1 MKFERHHRIL
11 KELSISGVVK
21 VSNLAKSLKVTK
33 ETIRSDLN
41 ELAGQGYLT
50 RCHGGAF
57 ITLDSLDNVA
67 KNEIAY
73 VLEKYESAQKNKKGL
88 SAMKNNVCVIGSF
101 NVDIISY
108 LPRLPSTGE
117 SLLADKFIFSPGGKG
132 CNQALAASYAD
143 SDVHFITK
151 VGSDHFSDYAIN
163 FINSSK
169 IHKSVI
175 YPGANM
181 TISPDEITIQK
192 EAIIH
197 SDIVLVQLETNYEA
211 LQQTIRLAQKN
222 DIPVIIN
229 PAPYNDMVNTIIDN
243 IDYITPNETEAGL
256 LANMAVNDIESA
268 KCAAKIIHQKG
279 VKNTIITLGSKG
291 SLAYDGTQFIYSPA
305 FPAVVKNTAGAGD
318 AFNGALASGLAKGK
332 SLASALC
339 YASAFASLAVE
350 TPNASDMPENDS
362 VLHRIQGSHYKQT
375 ISTH

>member
-175 YPGANM
+175 YQTKETQTGTA
-181 TISPDEITIQK
+181 TI
-192 EAIIH
+192 
-197 SDIVLVQLETNYEA
+197 
-211 LQQTIRLAQKN
+211 
-222 DIPVIIN
+222 
-229 PAPYNDMVNTIIDN
+229 MVNGDTGDN
-243 IDYITPNETEAGL
+243 VIA
-256 LANMAVNDIESA
+256 
-268 KCAAKIIHQKG
+268 
-279 VKNTIITLGSKG
+279 
-291 SLAYDGTQFIYSPA
+291 IYP
-305 FPAVVKNTAGAGD
+305 GAGD
-318 AFNGALASGLAKGK
+318 AANLL
-332 SLASALC
+332 
-339 YASAFASLAVE
+339 
-350 TPNASDMPENDS
+350 
-362 VLHRIQGSHYKQT
+362 I
-375 ISTH
+375 

>member
-73 VLEKYESAQKNKKGL
+73 VLEKYESAQKIKKGL

-175 YPGANM
+175 YQTKETQTGTATIMVNGDTGDNVIAIYPGANM

-192 EAIIH
+192 EAIVH

-211 LQQTIRLAQKN
+211 LQQTI
-222 DIPVIIN
+222 
-229 PAPYNDMVNTIIDN
+229 
-243 IDYITPNETEAGL
+243 
-256 LANMAVNDIESA
+256 
-268 KCAAKIIHQKG
+268 
-279 VKNTIITLGSKG
+279 
-291 SLAYDGTQFIYSPA
+291 
-305 FPAVVKNTAGAGD
+305 
-318 AFNGALASGLAKGK
+318 
-332 SLASALC
+332 
-339 YASAFASLAVE
+339 
-350 TPNASDMPENDS
+350 
-362 VLHRIQGSHYKQT
+362 
-375 ISTH
+375 

>member
-1 MKFERHHRIL
+1 L
-11 KELSISGVVK
+11 KIYSHMVTLWGNYEGISQGT
-21 VSNLAKSLKVTK
+21 A
-33 ETIRSDLN
+33 TIMVNGDT
-41 ELAGQGYLT
+41 G
-50 RCHGGAF
+50 
-57 ITLDSLDNVA
+57 DNV
-67 KNEIAY
+67 IA
-73 VLEKYESAQKNKKGL
+73 
-88 SAMKNNVCVIGSF
+88 
-101 NVDIISY
+101 
-108 LPRLPSTGE
+108 
-117 SLLADKFIFSPGGKG
+117 
-132 CNQALAASYAD
+132 
-143 SDVHFITK
+143 
-151 VGSDHFSDYAIN
+151 
-163 FINSSK
+163 
-169 IHKSVI
+169 I

-192 EAIIH
+192 EAIVH

-211 LQQTIRLAQKN
+211 LHQTIRLAQKN

-229 PAPYNDMVNTIIDN
+229 PAPYNEMVNTIIDN

-256 LANMAVNDIESA
+256 LANMSVNDIESA
-268 KCAAKIIHQKG
+268 KSAAKIIHQKG